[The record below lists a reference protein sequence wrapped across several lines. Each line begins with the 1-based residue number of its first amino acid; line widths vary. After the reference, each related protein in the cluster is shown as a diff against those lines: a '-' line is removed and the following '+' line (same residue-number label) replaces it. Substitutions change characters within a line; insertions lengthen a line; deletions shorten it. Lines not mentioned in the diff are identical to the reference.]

1 MWGLYSHSRKYRK
14 ICLRIIFEICIRTFT
29 NVYLPLRPLP
39 LYGYNG
45 CIHTPLMPIHKNII
59 WELISEQIHAAHVY
73 APQANTGK
81 YSWQIIC
88 VLGLCQGIVCLS
100 SKAPQKK
107 NRPKEGRR
115 SLCNFTPAISDYTPA
130 VSDYTPAISD
140 YTPITLTLF
149 NFFGFNYE
157 KLHLH
162 LHLSIFLN

>member
-1 MWGLYSHSRKYRK
+1 MRRMYMHPGEYRK
-14 ICLRIIFEICIRTFT
+14 ILLANYLCIGF
-29 NVYLPLRPLP
+29 VPGDSVPLLKGP
-39 LYGYNG
+39 
-45 CIHTPLMPIHKNII
+45 
-59 WELISEQIHAAHVY
+59 S
-73 APQANTGK
+73 
-81 YSWQIIC
+81 
-88 VLGLCQGIVCLS
+88 
-100 SKAPQKK
+100 KK

-162 LHLSIFLN
+162 LHFSIFLN

>member
-1 MWGLYSHSRKYRK
+1 MRRMYMHPGEYRK
-14 ICLRIIFEICIRTFT
+14 ILLANYLCIAF
-29 NVYLPLRPLP
+29 VPGDSVPLLK
-39 LYGYNG
+39 G
-45 CIHTPLMPIHKNII
+45 
-59 WELISEQIHAAHVY
+59 
-73 APQANTGK
+73 
-81 YSWQIIC
+81 
-88 VLGLCQGIVCLS
+88 
-100 SKAPQKK
+100 PQKK

-162 LHLSIFLN
+162 LHFSMFLN